1 MTDQPSID
9 TRIYGN
15 PEDIRAAADKLYT
28 IYEYLDELSNQFR
41 SRLRT
46 NFYAWDGETAHSY
59 DDAAVSM
66 GSKVQQLTD
75 RFYSAY
81 ESLRAYAQQLDY
93 HYRDM
98 QSIRGQAEYASL
110 AIFNDYDILPPTPIP
125 EPTLGKCYAESPY
138 GTPPTIGPQIG
149 SPDGKFSHNEQ
160 IELYNKLEQRVQDVR
175 DDLEQWV
182 IKHVRSVQEECALL
196 IFARKVGDGALKY
209 ARDPWQFLPDATA
222 TSWDV
227 STNSYASL
235 VDTLAASEMI
245 EPSAAKPVPAAI
257 TEASVTRLASAS
269 DDTVARMRGIG
280 SALSKS
286 ATAIG
291 VAHLGYEVVTSDTPA
306 QTAITGSASLALG
319 TIAGAVAS
327 NTVAGALDGA
337 IGGPAAAAV
346 GAAAGAV
353 AGLAAGIIT
362 AAGGDTLYEEIPLE
376 YRERADAF
384 VTHLPYYMFG
394 EAW

>member
-1 MTDQPSID
+1 MTDQASID

-15 PEDIRAAADKLYT
+15 PDDIREVANKLYT
-28 IYEYLDELSNQFR
+28 VYESLDTLSGQFK
-41 SRLRT
+41 SKLRT
-46 NFYAWDGETAHSY
+46 NFYAWDGEAAHSY
-59 DDAAVSM
+59 DNAAVSM
-66 GSKVQQLTD
+66 GSKVQQLTE

-81 ESLRAYAQQLDY
+81 TALRAYAQQLDY

-98 QSIRGQAEYASL
+98 QSIREQAEYASL
-110 AIFNDYDILPPTPIP
+110 AISNGYDILPPTPIP
-125 EPTLGKCYAESPY
+125 EPTSEQCYAESPY
-138 GTPPTIGPQIG
+138 GTPPSIGPQVG
-149 SPDGKFSHNEQ
+149 SPDGKFSHNQQ
-160 IELYNKLEQRVQDVR
+160 IELYNKLEQRAQDIR

-182 IKHVRSVQEECALL
+182 IKHVRSVQEECTLL
-196 IFARKVGDGALKY
+196 IFARKVGDGALEY
-209 ARDPWQFLPDATA
+209 ARDPWQYLVDTTT

-245 EPSAAKPVPAAI
+245 EPSAAKQVPAAI

-269 DDTVARMRGIG
+269 DDSVARMHGIG
-280 SALSKS
+280 SALSKT

-291 VAHLGYEVVTSDTPA
+291 IAHLGYEVVTSDTPA
-306 QTAITGSASLALG
+306 QTAITGSASLAVG
-319 TIAGAVAS
+319 TIAGAAVS
-327 NTVAGALDGA
+327 DMVAGATAGA
-337 IGGPAAAAV
+337 LGGPGGAAV

-384 VTHLPYYMFG
+384 VAHLPYYMFG
-394 EAW
+394 AAW

>member
-1 MTDQPSID
+1 MTDQASID

-15 PEDIRAAADKLYT
+15 PDDIREAANKLYT
-28 IYEYLDELSNQFR
+28 VYESLDTLSGQFK
-41 SRLRT
+41 SKLRT
-46 NFYAWDGETAHSY
+46 NFYAWDGEAAHSY

-66 GSKVQQLTD
+66 GTKVQRLTD

-81 ESLRAYAQQLDY
+81 AALRAYAQQLDY

-98 QSIRGQAEYASL
+98 ESIREQAEYASL
-110 AIFNDYDILPPTPIP
+110 TILNDYDILPPTPIP
-125 EPTLGKCYAESPY
+125 EPTLEECYAESPY
-138 GTPPTIGPQIG
+138 GTPPSIGPQVG
-149 SPDGKFSHNEQ
+149 SPDGKFSHDRQVE
-160 IELYNKLEQRVQDVR
+160 IFHELDQQVQAVR

-182 IKHVRSVQEECALL
+182 VKHVRSVQEECALL
-196 IFARKVGDGALKY
+196 IFARKVGSGMLKY
-209 ARDPWQFLPDATA
+209 ARDPWQILPDATT

-245 EPSAAKPVPAAI
+245 EPSTAKPLPAAI
-257 TEASVTRLASAS
+257 TEASVARLASAS
-269 DDTVARMRGIG
+269 DDSVARMRGIG
-280 SALSKS
+280 STLSKA

-291 VAHLGYEVVTSDTPA
+291 VAHLGYDVVTSDTPA
-306 QTAITGSASLALG
+306 QTAITGSASLAVG
-319 TIAGAVAS
+319 TIAGAVVS
-327 NTVAGALDGA
+327 DTVEGALYGA
-337 IGGPAAAAV
+337 IGGPESAAV
-346 GAAAGAV
+346 GAGLGAIAGV
-353 AGLAAGIIT
+353 TAGIIT

-394 EAW
+394 AAW

>member
-1 MTDQPSID
+1 MTDQTSID
-9 TRIYGN
+9 TRIYGD
-15 PEDIRAAADKLYT
+15 PENIRAAANKLYT
-28 IYEYLDELSNQFR
+28 VYEFLDELSNQFR

-46 NFYAWDGETAHSY
+46 NFYAWNGEAAHSY

-93 HYRDM
+93 HYRNM
-98 QSIRGQAEYASL
+98 QSIREQAEYASL
-110 AIFNDYDILPPTPIP
+110 AIVNEYDILPPAPIP
-125 EPTLGKCYAESPY
+125 EPTLGKCYPESPY
-138 GTPPTIGPQIG
+138 GTPSSIGVQVG
-149 SPDGKFSHNEQ
+149 SPDGKFSHDRQVE
-160 IELYNKLEQRVQDVR
+160 IFHELEKEVQNVR
-175 DDLEQWV
+175 DDLKQWV
-182 IKHVRSVQEECALL
+182 MKNLRPAQEESLALV
-196 IFARKVGDGALKY
+196 FARKAIDGAAQY
-209 ARDPWQFLPDATA
+209 TRDPWQFLPDTIT
-222 TSWDV
+222 TSWD
-227 STNSYASL
+227 SATHSYASL

-245 EPSAAKPVPAAI
+245 KPSTAKQVPAAI

-280 SALSKS
+280 STLSNT

-306 QTAITGSASLALG
+306 QKAITGSASLAVG
-319 TIAGAVAS
+319 TIAGAVVS
-327 NTVAGALDGA
+327 DTVAGALDGA
-337 IGGPAAAAV
+337 IGGPASAAV
-346 GAAAGAV
+346 GAAVGAITGV
-353 AGLAAGIIT
+353 VAGIIT
-362 AAGGDTLYEEIPLE
+362 AAGGDTLYKEIPLE

-394 EAW
+394 AAW